1 MRIGYLD
8 CASGAAGDMLLG
20 ALLGAGWAEA
30 AFRDVVAS
38 LGVPVRVRVS
48 RASRQGVPAIRVE
61 VEEEAPPAS
70 RSFSRLI
77 ELLAESAIGADV
89 RDAATLVLRRL
100 AGEEA
105 AIHDVSIDQVHLH
118 EIGGADTLVDIVGV
132 MAGVRALR
140 LDRIIASPVNIGR
153 GQVRI
158 HHGMVPIPAPATAAL
173 LEGMAVYATEAEGEW
188 LTPTGAVLLST
199 LVTGWGPLPPMR
211 LQRIG
216 AGAGREDPP
225 HANVLRL
232 FVGDA
237 LEDAE
242 RETVPNRGTA
252 TKEGGP
258 AFAHTERLIMLETA
272 IDDMNPQLYPVVA
285 ERLER
290 EGALEVAIIPALMK
304 KGRPGHLLRVL
315 AHPDLARALCG
326 ILLAETTTLG
336 VRSYDV
342 TRVSAGRRIAEVE
355 TEFGPVTVK
364 VASDASGV
372 LNVSAEF
379 DACRA
384 VAERRRV
391 PVKWV
396 MAAAQR
402 AAAALMDHA
411 AEPGSGQA
419 P

>member
-20 ALLGAGWAEA
+20 ALLGAGWEEA
-30 AFRDVVAS
+30 AFRDVVRA

-48 RASRQGVPAIRVE
+48 RAHRQGVPAVRVE
-61 VEEEAPPAS
+61 VEEEDPPES
-70 RSFSRLI
+70 RSYSRLF
-77 ELLAESAIGADV
+77 ELLAGSAIGADV
-89 RDAATLVLRRL
+89 RDAAASVLRRL
-100 AGEEA
+100 ADEEA
-105 AIHDVSIDQVHLH
+105 AIHGVSIDQVHLH
-118 EIGGADTLVDIVGV
+118 EIGGADTLVDITGV
-132 MAGVRALR
+132 VAGVRALG

-158 HHGMVPIPAPATAAL
+158 HHGTVPIPAPATAAF
-173 LEGMAVYATEAEGEW
+173 LEGMPVYATEAEGEW

-211 LQRIG
+211 LRRIG

-242 RETVPNRGTA
+242 RETGRNTEDA
-252 TKEGGP
+252 AQDAGP
-258 AFAHTERLIMLETA
+258 AFARTERLIMLETA

-285 ERLER
+285 ERLDR
-290 EGALEVAIIPALMK
+290 EGALEVSVIPALMK

-315 AHPDLARALCG
+315 AAPDRARELCG

-336 VRSYDV
+336 VRSYEV
-342 TRVSAGRRIAEVE
+342 TRLAAGRRIAEVE

-379 DACRA
+379 DSCRS
-384 VAERRRV
+384 VAERCRV
-391 PVKWV
+391 PVKRV

-411 AEPGSGQA
+411 VDPGSGRTS
-419 P
+419 